1 VGGDTAGTTL
11 SIHDRAGERPGAPT
25 RAPQLVIALEC
36 SRPGAL
42 SARYALTGV
51 HTVHLGRALR
61 RAAER
66 FDDGQGRK
74 LVVGVPDRW
83 MSSAHARLEHSFGR
97 WVLEDS
103 GSKNGTIVNGQATKR
118 AVLRDGDLFELGHTL
133 FIFRES
139 VPLAE
144 GEPEDIDLAE
154 SGPHETGLVTL
165 DPELA
170 ASLAKVRQ
178 IAASPIPLL
187 VQGESGT
194 GKEVLARAVHRL
206 SGRTGEFVAVNC
218 GAIPEN
224 LVESEL
230 FGYRKGAFSGAN
242 EDRPGLVRTA
252 DRGTLFLDEIG
263 DLPAS
268 SQAALLRVLQQ
279 REVMPVGGARPLPV
293 DLRVLAATHR
303 DLDSM
308 VEKGEF
314 RRDLFAR
321 LTGYR
326 IVLPPLRE
334 RLADLG
340 MLIGTVL
347 RDVLPGGAE
356 HPGVET
362 ETARCLFA
370 YDWPLNVRELEQ
382 SLRAAAVLAGAE
394 ALRPEHLPE
403 MVRHPPLRDDEEDE
417 GPPSLGPEDEERRA
431 QLVEALRLHH
441 GNISAVARA
450 LNKDRKQIQ
459 RWVKR
464 FRLDPDS
471 FR

>member
-1 VGGDTAGTTL
+1 MGSDTAGTTL
-11 SIHDRAGERPGAPT
+11 SIHDRAGDRGGAPA
-25 RAPQLVIALEC
+25 RCPQLVVALEC

-42 SARYALTGV
+42 SARYSLNGV
-51 HTVHLGRALR
+51 HTVHLGRASR
-61 RAAER
+61 RSAER

-74 LVVGVPDRW
+74 LVVGIPDRW

-97 WVLEDS
+97 WVLEDA
-103 GSKNGTIVNGQATKR
+103 GSKNGTVVNGQPTRR
-118 AVLRDGDLFELGHTL
+118 AVLRDGDLFELGHTM

-139 VPLAE
+139 VPVD
-144 GEPEDIDLAE
+144 GEPEDIDLADQPAGE
-154 SGPHETGLVTL
+154 PGLVTL

-187 VQGESGT
+187 VQGASGT
-194 GKEVLARAVHRL
+194 GKEVLARAVHKL
-206 SGRTGEFVAVNC
+206 SHRTGEFVAVNC

-230 FGYRKGAFSGAN
+230 FGYRKGAFSGAV

-252 DRGTLFLDEIG
+252 DHGTLFLDEIG

-279 REVMPVGGARPLPV
+279 REVMPVGGARPVPV
-293 DLRVLAATHR
+293 DLRVVAATHR
-303 DLDSM
+303 DLDAM
-308 VEKGEF
+308 VESGQF

-326 IVLPPLRE
+326 ILLPSLRD
-334 RLADLG
+334 RIADLG
-340 MLIGTVL
+340 MLIGLVL
-347 RDVLPGGAE
+347 RDVLPGGEA
-356 HPGVET
+356 HPGLET
-362 ETARCLFA
+362 ETARFLFA

-382 SLRAAAVLAGAE
+382 SLRAAAVLAGGE

-403 MVRHPPLRDDEEDE
+403 MVRHGPAQEPDEEE
-417 GPPSLGPEDEERRA
+417 GPPSLGPEDEEKRA
-431 QLVEALRLHH
+431 QLVEAMRAHR

-464 FRLDPDS
+464 FRLDPDA

>member
-1 VGGDTAGTTL
+1 VAAGDTAGTTL
-11 SIHDRAGERPGAPT
+11 SIHDRAGERPGGPQHC
-25 RAPQLVIALEC
+25 PQLVVALEC
-36 SRPGAL
+36 SRPAAM
-42 SARYALTGV
+42 SARYSLAGV
-51 HTVHLGRALR
+51 HTVHLGRAAR
-61 RAAER
+61 RTAER
-66 FDDGQGRK
+66 FDDGQARK
-74 LVVGVPDRW
+74 LVVGIPDRW
-83 MSSAHARLEHSFGR
+83 MSSAHARIEHSFGR
-97 WVLEDS
+97 WVLEDA
-103 GSKNGTIVNGQATKR
+103 GSKNGTIVNGQPTRR

-133 FIFRES
+133 FLFRES

-144 GEPEDIDLAE
+144 GEPDDIDLADC
-154 SGPHETGLVTL
+154 GPGDVGLVTL

-170 ASLAKVRQ
+170 GSLAKVRQ

-206 SGRTGEFVAVNC
+206 SGRPGEFVAVNC
-218 GAIPEN
+218 GAIPDN

-230 FGYRKGAFSGAN
+230 FGYRKGAFSGAA

-263 DLPAS
+263 DLPAA

-279 REVMPVGGARPLPV
+279 REVMPVGGARPIPV
-293 DLRVLAATHR
+293 DLRVAAATHR
-303 DLDSM
+303 DLDTM
-308 VEKGEF
+308 VEAGEF
-314 RRDLFAR
+314 RRDLYAR

-326 IVLPPLRE
+326 ITLPPLRE

-340 MLIGTVL
+340 LLIGCLL
-347 RDVLPGGAE
+347 RELAGPDAE
-356 HPGVET
+356 PPTLET

-382 SLRAAAVLAGAE
+382 TLRAAAVLAGGE
-394 ALRPEHLPE
+394 PLRPEHLPE
-403 MVRHPPLRDDEEDE
+403 MVRTRKEDDDEV
-417 GPPSLGPEDEERRA
+417 GPPTLGAEDEERRS
-431 QLVEALRLHH
+431 QLVDALRAHH

-450 LNKDRKQIQ
+450 LGKDRKQIQ

-464 FRLDPDS
+464 FRIDPEA